1 MQISEIARDIVRRGS
16 IKIRVR
22 RSGMLQQLTFKVK
35 EATAGNIKYYELY
48 TDRIVDTPE
57 LIRIA
62 EGIGLPVEA
71 PNGKAFPKGSGASDF
86 VVENFKL

>member
-22 RSGMLQQLTFKVK
+22 RSGMLQQLTFKIK

-62 EGIGLPVEA
+62 EQIGLPVEA
-71 PNGKAFPKGSGASDF
+71 PNGKAFPKGSSASDF